1 MAEKK
6 PTAKV
11 KSGVIKTPETVKA
24 PEAPAKAKKAEPEK
38 KAAAAAVTPAAAK
51 TEEKKEA
58 KAMEEKKTT
67 AVAKTAAKTTAK
79 KPAAKAPAKKA
90 AAPKKAELKAEV
102 ILQFNGNDYTEERLV
117 QSAKDVWQYDMGR
130 DVNDIKSVKIY
141 AKPDEKKAYV
151 LVNETEQ
158 LSFDI

>member
-51 TEEKKEA
+51 KEA

-67 AVAKTAAKTTAK
+67 AAAKTTAK

>member
-67 AVAKTAAKTTAK
+67 AAAKTTAK

>member
-1 MAEKK
+1 
-6 PTAKV
+6 
-11 KSGVIKTPETVKA
+11 VKA

-67 AVAKTAAKTTAK
+67 AAAKTTAK

>member
-51 TEEKKEA
+51 T
-58 KAMEEKKTT
+58 
-67 AVAKTAAKTTAK
+67 TTAK
-79 KPAAKAPAKKA
+79 KPAAKKA
-90 AAPKKAELKAEV
+90 AAPKNEELKAEV